1 MIHKPL
7 ILLVDDEEDLLK
19 VLAKFLQG
27 AGFAT
32 ASSTGGDQIWDVMHR
47 QKPDLILLDIRLPE
61 ISGITIFRD
70 LRKNEKF
77 RDIPVIFI
85 SAIPSYQKHCLED
98 LKAQGFMQKPYQPEA
113 LLQKI
118 REILE
123 KK

>member
-1 MIHKPL
+1 MIYKPL

-32 ASSTGGDQIWDVMHR
+32 VNSTGGDQIWDVMHQ

-70 LRKNEKF
+70 IRKNEKF

-98 LKAQGFMQKPYQPEA
+98 LKAEGFMQKPYQPEA

-118 REILE
+118 REVLG
-123 KK
+123 K